1 MSLTIAELETERR
14 NTEEK
19 SNALLKANELLTAL
33 CEELYSKL
41 VESTVKK
48 EKTTEDLTEVNAKV
62 ESLFTENEKLH
73 SYVKRS
79 LKGTLTLE
87 IMVRP

>member
-1 MSLTIAELETERR
+1 MRREKVVTIADLETQRR
-14 NTEEK
+14 NAEEK

-41 VESTVKK
+41 IESTARK
-48 EKTTEDLTEVNAKV
+48 EKATEDLTEANAKV

-73 SYVKRS
+73 SYVTRS
-79 LKGTLTLE
+79 LEGTLTL
-87 IMVRP
+87 

>member
-1 MSLTIAELETERR
+1 MSLTIAELETQRR
-14 NTEEK
+14 NAEEK

-41 VESTVKK
+41 VESTVRK
-48 EKTTEDLTEVNAKV
+48 EKATEDLTEANAKV

-73 SYVKRS
+73 SYVRRS
-79 LKGTLTLE
+79 LEGTLTLE